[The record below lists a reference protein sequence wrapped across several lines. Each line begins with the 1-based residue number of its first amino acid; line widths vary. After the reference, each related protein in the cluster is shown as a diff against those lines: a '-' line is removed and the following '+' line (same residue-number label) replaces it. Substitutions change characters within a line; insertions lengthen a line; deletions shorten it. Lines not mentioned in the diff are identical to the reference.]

1 MFMIIIIIS
10 NIIKNEYCLYNIKLL
25 TVVNGNACY
34 EIETTNESEECPA
47 YWRKRKNDENI

>member
-1 MFMIIIIIS
+1 MDIIFS
-10 NIIKNEYCLYNIKLL
+10 TVSSSLNIRKL
-25 TVVNGNACY
+25 TTVNGNACY